1 MNCPQRER
9 LSCPKLGIS
18 AVNEIE
24 LTVGTKTGERFVFS
38 ELQSVE

>member
-1 MNCPQRER
+1 VNCPQGER
-9 LSCPKLGIS
+9 LSCFEAGIS

-24 LTVGTKTGERFVFS
+24 LTVATKTGERFVFS